1 MSNYD
6 PIISP
11 KFIKKDNDNFSKNIF
26 DQYNFG
32 INPQISD
39 FSKNYI
45 NSYEPESTITSRP
58 VFSYVSK
65 NFLITE
71 LKPDTNKRPELSNIT
86 RAYLISQKPI
96 NENDDDK

>member
-1 MSNYD
+1 MPNYD
-6 PIISP
+6 PIISS
-11 KFIKKDNDNFSKNIF
+11 KYNNKKDDFSKNIL
-26 DQYNFG
+26 DPYTFG

-39 FSKNYI
+39 FSNAYI
-45 NSYEPESTITSRP
+45 NSYEPESTISSRP

-71 LKPDTNKRPELSNIT
+71 LKPDTIKRPELSNIT

-96 NENDDDK
+96 NENDEDN